1 MVTKKYKI
9 AGKHVEH
16 NDSTSQALFLG
27 GGRTEKSD
35 GKHDKFWAKTTFE
48 FLHRYG
54 KVTIEEIHK
63 WPCDKRADMPTSLSK
78 CTKMFCCCCWC
89 CSNSFGLYP
98 NTTKWISNGFEH
110 IRLNFEGFELI
121 WSHKKTLSDQ
131 AWKSLIWAF
140 LLAYIKTIGKLVF
153 YETIVDRWFCPYC
166 YKKCQK

>member
-98 NTTKWISNGFEH
+98 NTTKM
-110 IRLNFEGFELI
+110 NFELLWTYQVELRRLRT
-121 WSHKKTLSDQ
+121 HL
-131 AWKSLIWAF
+131 KSQENPFRPGLEIPNMSIF
-140 LLAYIKTIGKLVF
+140 IGLYQKYFCF
-153 YETIVDRWFCPYC
+153 YPINMLRFG
-166 YKKCQK
+166 KIINNQGRR

>member
-78 CTKMFCCCCWC
+78 CTKMFCCCCCWC

-98 NTTKWISNGFEH
+98 NKYWNEFRTALNLSGLE
-110 IRLNFEGFELI
+110 IRMLRTHL
-121 WSHKKTLSDQ
+121 
-131 AWKSLIWAF
+131 KSQENPFRPGLEIPNMSIV
-140 LLAYIKTIGKLVF
+140 LAYIKTIFV
-153 YETIVDRWFCPYC
+153 PN
-166 YKKCQK
+166 QKA

>member
-98 NTTKWISNGFEH
+98 NTTKM
-110 IRLNFEGFELI
+110 NFELHWTYQVELRRLRTHLKSQENPFRPGLEI
-121 WSHKKTLSDQ
+121 PNMSIFIGSYQNYFRTQS
-131 AWKSLIWAF
+131 KSLD
-140 LLAYIKTIGKLVF
+140 LGN
-153 YETIVDRWFCPYC
+153 
-166 YKKCQK
+166 